1 MARSKARV
9 PVGPVLAMGVL
20 VAVSGCGSGGAQGG
34 AAESGAPRPARSSAP
49 PSPVSAPGL
58 TEAQAHAALITEQ
71 DLGEPWSPTKGAAT
85 WRDGML
91 KATVEQQDCR
101 RLMDALYTEEF
112 FGPDVRP
119 RAVTG
124 LDDDWDGAQIRYQIL
139 APPPQ
144 DVDRT
149 LEWLASLPSKCAEFT
164 AVTATGARQHVWVSA
179 FDELPEAGDAR
190 QGLRIV
196 LTAPGGEDGEDGEE
210 SALTV
215 DLVAVRVGEDALVF
229 TNGGLGEVPAEAT
242 WATADI
248 GARRLEEVRK
258 QGRAQV

>member
-1 MARSKARV
+1 MA
-9 PVGPVLAMGVL
+9 L
-20 VAVSGCGSGGAQGG
+20 V
-34 AAESGAPRPARSSAP
+34 R
-49 PSPVSAPGL
+49 
-58 TEAQAHAALITEQ
+58 ALDT
-71 DLGEPWSPTKGAAT
+71 
-85 WRDGML
+85 
-91 KATVEQQDCR
+91 
-101 RLMDALYTEEF
+101 
-112 FGPDVRP
+112 
-119 RAVTG
+119 
-124 LDDDWDGAQIRYQIL
+124 
-139 APPPQ
+139 
-144 DVDRT
+144 
-149 LEWLASLPSKCAEFT
+149 
-164 AVTATGARQHVWVSA
+164 
-179 FDELPEAGDAR
+179 GDAR